1 MRATENAVKSQ
12 TALVMLVM
20 SLVVLCVFPILSYSA
35 ALLDKI
41 VAVVNKEVITWGEL
55 YRTMEFETANEMKS
69 LSDTEKV
76 KIFKENEAA
85 FLERM
90 IDMKLQL
97 QLAKKLNID
106 ASRDEIAEAI
116 DGIRKKYAMD
126 DKEFQESLKKEGFT
140 LEEYKKRLG
149 EQIILNKVV
158 NQEVKNKIVISD
170 EEISSS
176 MARNQGTEYRVRQ
189 IFFRKPEKDFDKEA
203 MEAKAG
209 EVLQKLKSGESFA
222 SLAQQYSDDP
232 TARIGGDLGFIR
244 KEHLGKEFLSVLS
257 SMAVG
262 SVSDPFW
269 TEKGLHII
277 YLEEKIDAQN
287 AAEFKEFAKRKL
299 LEKRFSEEYK
309 IWIRGLR
316 ERAFVE
322 VRL

>member
-1 MRATENAVKSQ
+1 MISRRDSEKSHMVVV
-12 TALVMLVM
+12 TLMM
-20 SLVVLCVFPILSYSA
+20 SLVVLCVCSTFSYPG

-55 YRTMEFETANEMKS
+55 YRTMEFETTNEMKS
-69 LSDTEKV
+69 LSDAEKLKV
-76 KIFKENEAA
+76 FKENEGA

-97 QLAKKLNID
+97 QIAKKLNID
-106 ASRDEIAEAI
+106 ASKDEIAEAI
-116 DGIRKKYAMD
+116 EGIRKKYAMD

-140 LEEYKKRLG
+140 LEEYKKRLA

-170 EEISSS
+170 EEIMNY
-176 MARNQGTEYRVRQ
+176 MAKKQDTEYRVRQ
-189 IFFRKPEKDFDKEA
+189 IFFKKPDKDFDKES
-203 MEAKAG
+203 MEAKAA
-209 EVLQKLKSGESFA
+209 EVLQKLKGGESFA
-222 SLAQQYSDDP
+222 SLARTYSDDP
-232 TARIGGDLGFIR
+232 TARTGGDLGFI
-244 KEHLGKEFLSVLS
+244 KQEYLGKEFLNVLS
-257 SMAVG
+257 AMSVG
-262 SVSDPFW
+262 SVSSPFW

-287 AAEFKEFAKRKL
+287 AAEFKEIAKRKL
-299 LEKRFSEEYK
+299 LEERFNEGYK

-316 ERAFVE
+316 EKAFVE